1 MRMND
6 LSLQLRNDDL
16 IDVENFTLSSRK
28 EFSSAASGNSLRSL
42 ITDIL
47 LGIARQTSKPTPC
60 IWKPSRVNHVLTS
73 SNECLNCKGDYQA
86 NSNACPFW
94 RHHFNKEWHT
104 KEYQQLHDNRS
115 KLICSVVDSG
125 KIWFLKSFRLF
136 YRMFKRTKLSLMSF

>member
-1 MRMND
+1 MND

-28 EFSSAASGNSLRSL
+28 EFSSGASGNSLRSL

-86 NSNACPFW
+86 NSNACRFW

-104 KEYQQLHDNRS
+104 K
-115 KLICSVVDSG
+115 
-125 KIWFLKSFRLF
+125 LKSFRLF
-136 YRMFKRTKLSLMSF
+136 LQNVQKNKALTDVILETKKDFDIPFIQKPP